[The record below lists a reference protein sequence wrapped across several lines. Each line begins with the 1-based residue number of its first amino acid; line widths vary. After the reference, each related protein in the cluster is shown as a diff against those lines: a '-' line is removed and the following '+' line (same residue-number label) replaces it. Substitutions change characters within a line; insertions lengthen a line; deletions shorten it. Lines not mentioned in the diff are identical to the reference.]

1 MKFKLFSDNAKSFTF
16 KHDFETM
23 DHANVTSTAILG
35 YMVGT
40 YEQQPTEITIG
51 GNEANNTFTMVV
63 EYVEDE
69 DLTKVF
75 NRICESFE
83 SYSKGYAEEATAY
96 ELTTIANSV
105 TDNPLPEHEL
115 ARTFESIVK
124 AEIRK
129 RGVNGN

>member
-1 MKFKLFSDNAKSFTF
+1 MKFKIFSDNAKSFTF

-40 YEQQPTEITIG
+40 YELPTIDITIG
-51 GNEANNTFTMVV
+51 GSEANNTYTMVV
-63 EYVEDE
+63 KYVEDE

-83 SYSKGYAEEATAY
+83 SYSKGYDEEA
-96 ELTTIANSV
+96 
-105 TDNPLPEHEL
+105 
-115 ARTFESIVK
+115 
-124 AEIRK
+124 
-129 RGVNGN
+129 